1 MGKTFN
7 DLRVRYSLASMP
19 MKFIYINVAV
29 FVVVKVVALLFIL
42 MGMSPDIFMSYLE
55 LPSMLSVIAVQPWT
69 VVTYMFLH
77 FDILHILFNMLWL
90 YWFGVLFMQM
100 FNARQ
105 FVGLYLLGGIGG
117 AVLFV
122 LAYNLLPYFSGQYGM
137 LLGASA
143 SILAVVTA
151 TAMRAP
157 DYKLNLL
164 LVGAVSLKWVA
175 IITIFIDFISIDTG
189 NAGGHIAHIG
199 GAAVGVAFGY
209 AARRG
214 KDLTAPINGFIDS
227 MVNFFRRLQ
236 GVKIAG
242 RRKRKASWGE
252 PIFNNNA
259 PKTPRQDG
267 SEPRMSATDEA
278 DLDVILAK
286 IKQSGYASLTAAE
299 KKRLFEVSSSGNM
312 RDK

>member
-1 MGKTFN
+1 
-7 DLRVRYSLASMP
+7 MP
-19 MKFIYINVAV
+19 MKFIYVNVAV
-29 FVVVKVVALLFIL
+29 FTVVKMVVLLLLL
-42 MGMSPDIFMSYLE
+42 MGISPKMFISCLE
-55 LPSMLSVIAVQPWT
+55 LPSMLPVIAVQPWT
-69 VVTYMFLH
+69 VITYMFLH
-77 FDILHILFNMLWL
+77 CDILHILFNMLWL
-90 YWFGVLFMQM
+90 YWFGMLFVQM

-122 LAYNLLPYFSGQYGM
+122 AAYNLFPYFDGRQGV

-143 SILAVVTA
+143 SILAVVAA

-227 MVNFFRRLQ
+227 LVNFFSRMQ
-236 GVKIAG
+236 GVKIG
-242 RRKRKASWGE
+242 RRRKSKASWGE
-252 PIFNNNA
+252 PIFNNDA
-259 PKTPRQDG
+259 PKRQKTTGD
-267 SEPRMSATDEA
+267 EPRMPAADEA

-299 KKRLFEVSSSGNM
+299 KKRLFEVSSSGNKH
-312 RDK
+312 DK